1 MEKTNLSEI
10 DITESKV
17 RGNCDLKCNYTFK
30 YKPSS
35 CVVSN
40 NLVMLSIAYDKHHYP
55 PVIYNTTSYEV
66 SRIAIVSP
74 SYHKYDGKQTNAEMI
89 IYHNPVLGGLN
100 LNVYIPIT
108 ISSNTDEASG
118 ILSKIIKDTANFAST
133 TGKNTNVT
141 IPNFTLNTL
150 VPKKE
155 FYSYTD
161 PNSNSSCIVYS
172 KKYSINISNSD
183 ATTLNQ
189 IIRPF
194 KAIAYGDYLYKNTK
208 GPNTALDEMEDKIYI
223 KCNPTGPGSSDEI
236 DPLTGKS
243 TPSQEK
249 STQDSGSDGGID
261 FNEIKKSTPF
271 KIVIVILCTL
281 LLMIMLNI
289 AYTYISGLGK
299 S

>member
-1 MEKTNLSEI
+1 MERTNLSEI
-10 DITESKV
+10 DITESNV

-40 NLVMLSIAYDKHHYP
+40 NLVMLSISYDKHHYP

-74 SYHKYDGKQTNAEMI
+74 SYHKYDGKQTNAEFI
-89 IYHNPVLGGLN
+89 IYHTPVLGGLN

-108 ISSNTDEASG
+108 TSSNTDEASG

-133 TGKNTNVT
+133 TGKNTTVD
-141 IPNFTLNTL
+141 IPNFTLSAI

-161 PNSNSSCIVYS
+161 PNSKSSCVVYS
-172 KKYSINISNSD
+172 KKYSINISTSD

-208 GPNTALDEMEDKIYI
+208 GPNQSLDMEDKIYI
-223 KCNPTGPGSSDEI
+223 KCNPTGSSDEI
-236 DPLTGKS
+236 DPLTGNSKP
-243 TPSQEK
+243 TQEK
-249 STQDSGSDGGID
+249 STGDDSTGGGGGID
-261 FNEIKKSTPF
+261 FNELKKSTPF
-271 KIVIVILCTL
+271 KIVLVILFTL
-281 LLMIMLNI
+281 VSIFMLNI
-289 AYTYISGLGK
+289 AYTYIGNLK

>member
-1 MEKTNLSEI
+1 MERTNLSEI
-10 DITESKV
+10 DITESNV
-17 RGNCDLKCNYTFK
+17 RGKCDLKCNYTFK

-40 NLVMLSIAYDKHHYP
+40 NLVMLTILYDKHHYP

-74 SYHKYDGKQTNAEMI
+74 SYHKYDGKQTNAEII
-89 IYHNPVLGGLN
+89 IYHTPVLGGLN

-133 TGKNTNVT
+133 NGKSTTVT

-161 PNSNSSCIVYS
+161 PNSKSSCIVYN
-172 KKYSINISNSD
+172 KKYSINISSSD
-183 ATTLNQ
+183 STTLNQ

-194 KAIAYGDYLYKNTK
+194 KAIAYGDYLYKNIK
-208 GPNTALDEMEDKIYI
+208 GPNTSLDEMEDKIYI
-223 KCNPTGPGSSDEI
+223 KCNPTGSSDEI
-236 DPLTGKS
+236 DPLTGAS
-243 TPSQEK
+243 APTQEK
-249 STQDSGSDGGID
+249 STGSDSGGSGSLD
-261 FNEIKKSTPF
+261 FNQLKNSTPF
-271 KIVIVILCTL
+271 KIILVILFTL
-281 LLMIMLNI
+281 LLIIMLNI
-289 AYTYISGLGK
+289 AYIYIGK
-299 S
+299 LKS

>member
-1 MEKTNLSEI
+1 MERTNLSEI
-10 DITESKV
+10 DITESNV

-40 NLVMLSIAYDKHHYP
+40 NLVMLSISYDKHHYP
-55 PVIYNTTSYEV
+55 PVIYNAILYEV

-74 SYHKYDGKQTNAEMI
+74 SYHKYDGRQTDAEII
-89 IYHNPVLGGLN
+89 IYHTPVLGGLN
-100 LNVYIPIT
+100 LNVYIPVT
-108 ISSNTDEASG
+108 NSSNTDEASG

-133 TGKNTNVT
+133 TGKNTTVD
-141 IPNFTLNTL
+141 IPNFTLSTI

-161 PNSNSSCIVYS
+161 PNSKSSCVVYS
-172 KKYSINISNSD
+172 KKDSISISTSD

-208 GPNTALDEMEDKIYI
+208 GPNHSLDEMDDKIYI
-223 KCNPTGPGSSDEI
+223 KCNPTGASDEF
-236 DPLTGKS
+236 DPLSGNSKQTKGD
-243 TPSQEK
+243 
-249 STQDSGSDGGID
+249 DSSGGGGGID
-261 FNEIKKSTPF
+261 FNELKNGTPF
-271 KIVIVILCTL
+271 KIVMVILFTL
-281 LLMIMLNI
+281 LLILILNI
-289 AYTYISGLGK
+289 AYTYIGTLK
-299 S
+299 

>member
-1 MEKTNLSEI
+1 MERTNLSEI
-10 DITESKV
+10 DITESNV

-40 NLVMLSIAYDKHHYP
+40 NLVMLSISYDKHHYP

-74 SYHKYDGKQTNAEMI
+74 SYHKYEGKQTNAEFI
-89 IYHNPVLGGLN
+89 IYHTPVLGGLN
-100 LNVYIPIT
+100 LNVYIPMT

-133 TGKNTNVT
+133 TGKNTTVS

-161 PNSNSSCIVYS
+161 PKSNSTCVVYG
-172 KKYSINISNSD
+172 KKDSINLSSSD

-223 KCNPTGPGSSDEI
+223 KCNPTGSSEEI
-236 DPLTGKS
+236 DPLTGTS
-243 TPSQEK
+243 APQEK
-249 STQDSGSDGGID
+249 STGDDGGGGGID
-261 FNEIKKSTPF
+261 FNQLKNSTPF
-271 KIVIVILCTL
+271 KIILIVLSTL
-281 LLMIMLNI
+281 FLIIMLNI
-289 AYTYISGLGK
+289 AYAYIGTLK
-299 S
+299 